1 MKGSDGMTGPDISSI
16 TWGKLTW
23 INIEGPGQKHI
34 EYLAQH
40 YPFHEL
46 ELDDCLSR
54 VQLPKIDEH
63 LEEGYLFMVFHFP
76 VFNPQARITT
86 SSQVSIF
93 QGEDYLITLHD
104 GSLKPLVKQFVD
116 CEMNEEA
123 RKENM
128 GRSST
133 YLLYLILDR
142 LVTYCFPILFKI
154 GENIEAAEEKVF
166 GTKARE
172 AVRDISV
179 LRRDVISYRRI
190 IRPQTEAFE
199 LLERTEWPILKED
212 PDVYFG
218 DLADHSRK
226 IRDTLDEYKE
236 VLEGLNDT
244 NNTLASFHTNQVIR
258 VLTIISTIMLPL
270 TLIASILGM
279 NVYPM
284 PIDNKSALSGIIV
297 LMLFLVVGM
306 LAFFR
311 YKRWV

>member
-1 MKGSDGMTGPDISSI
+1 MNSPNIQSI
-16 TWGKLTW
+16 IWNRLTW
-23 INIEGPGQKHI
+23 INIEKPNSQHI

-40 YPFHEL
+40 YPFHKL

-54 VQLPKIDEH
+54 VQMPKVDEHIDE
-63 LEEGYLFMVFHFP
+63 GYIFMVFHFP
-76 VFNPQARITT
+76 VFNPQARVTT

-93 QGEDYLITLHD
+93 QGEDYLISLHD

-116 CEMNEEA
+116 CEMNEDA
-123 RKENM
+123 KMENM
-128 GRSST
+128 GRSSA

-142 LVTYCFPILFKI
+142 LVTYGFPILFKI
-154 GENIEAAEEKVF
+154 GENIDTVEEKVF

-172 AVRDISV
+172 AVRDISM
-179 LRRDVISYRRI
+179 LRRDVIAYRRI

-199 LLERTEWPILKED
+199 FLESTEWPLLKED

-279 NVYPM
+279 NIYPM
-284 PIDNKSALSGIIV
+284 PVDEPLALAAVVVAMI
-297 LMLFLVVGM
+297 LLVAGM